1 MFAINLILS
10 ELEKAILLHGYLHE
24 FWYITPNRKNIKILI
39 HFQQKKTVFS
49 AFWIKKDSN
58 DNDFRVIFTISTT
71 GFLIKNPKKTI
82 V

>member
-39 HFQQKKTVFS
+39 HFQQKKTVF
-49 AFWIKKDSN
+49 FGILD
-58 DNDFRVIFTISTT
+58 
-71 GFLIKNPKKTI
+71 
-82 V
+82 

>member
-39 HFQQKKTVFS
+39 HFQQKKLFFRHS
-49 AFWIKKDSN
+49 GLKK
-58 DNDFRVIFTISTT
+58 IQMIMISE
-71 GFLIKNPKKTI
+71 
-82 V
+82 

>member
-39 HFQQKKTVFS
+39 HFHKQFFRHSGLKK
-49 AFWIKKDSN
+49 IQM
-58 DNDFRVIFTISTT
+58 IMISEQFLLSLPL
-71 GFLIKNPKKTI
+71 GF
-82 V
+82 